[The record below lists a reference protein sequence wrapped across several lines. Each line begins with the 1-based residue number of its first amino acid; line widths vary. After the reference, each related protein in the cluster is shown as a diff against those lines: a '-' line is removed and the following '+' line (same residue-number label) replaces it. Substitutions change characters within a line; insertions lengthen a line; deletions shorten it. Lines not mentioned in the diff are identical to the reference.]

1 MTTTTMTTM
10 TTMTTG
16 IMTMDMVCTHLVTN
30 EIAFT
35 TTMNDGG
42 IMQTIAVSI
51 KRLS

>member
-1 MTTTTMTTM
+1 MTTTIM

-16 IMTMDMVCTHLVTN
+16 IMITDMVCTHLVTN

-42 IMQTIAVSI
+42 IIQTRAVSI